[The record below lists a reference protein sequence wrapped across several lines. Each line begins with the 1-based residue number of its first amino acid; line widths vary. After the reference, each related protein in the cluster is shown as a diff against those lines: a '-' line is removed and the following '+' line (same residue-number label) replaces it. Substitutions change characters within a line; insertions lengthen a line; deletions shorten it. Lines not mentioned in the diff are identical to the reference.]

1 MIEINERITVSAP
14 PSTVWEI
21 LSNPHAVVG
30 CVPGAELGAAHDDGS
45 FDATLVVKFGP
56 AKVKFQARVALEL
69 DAATK
74 SGHVSARGK
83 DNQGGTRVRAT
94 MRFKVEGQE
103 NAEGASIPIDSEV
116 EIAGRLASLVES
128 GAKIVTKHMTAQFS
142 ERLAARCAG
151 DVAADDATQQQG
163 EPT

>member
-1 MIEINERITVSAP
+1 M
-14 PSTVWEI
+14 
-21 LSNPHAVVG
+21 
-30 CVPGAELGAAHDDGS
+30 
-45 FDATLVVKFGP
+45 
-56 AKVKFQARVALEL
+56 
-69 DAATK
+69 
-74 SGHVSARGK
+74 SARGK